1 MATVNITVDIPNKS
15 TNIQLLKYWYKILS
29 VLIFPRSNLKLKDSQ
44 GSFRGKSLEIA
55 TVGLFYW
62 SKEAAKNL
70 RNEKI
75 EKIELEHRICL
86 FSK

>member
-44 GSFRGKSLEIA
+44 RSFRGKSLEIA
-55 TVGLFYW
+55 TVIGLFYW

-70 RNEKI
+70 QN